1 MTDNQS
7 DSNSMRSPPKW
18 PEYLEPLRPDEVTQY
33 RIRKRVMTSAEG
45 LRNRRIGTWFDVTAG
60 WSIMLAPVAAGLL
73 VIFGMLA
80 YRIAVPTSEK
90 RIVFDSTPASI
101 DLLPSLAPDAE
112 QLPILLIDTVE
123 PSRDAVLA
131 AALTTP

>member
-7 DSNSMRSPPKW
+7 DSYSMRSPPKW

-73 VIFGMLA
+73 VVFGMLA
-80 YRIAVPTSEK
+80 YRIAVPTSEQ
-90 RIVFDSTPASI
+90 RIVFDSTPTSI